1 MKEPKK
7 FYTTHEAAK
16 LLYVTPTT
24 VIQWIKDGKIKVI
37 RTIGGHRR
45 IPIREIEKFIEENKM
60 YLNGENLKTVLIID
74 DDTAISKKLKSDL
87 EESNYR
93 AHTVKDVFEGGIVF
107 ERNKSDVV
115 IVDTKMNKENIFEIC
130 QYIKNHDEAKDTKIV
145 ALTDNPDKDAKMVEK
160 LGADKLIKK
169 PINNENLIKQID
181 DLLMT

>member
-45 IPIREIEKFIEENKM
+45 IPVKEIEKFIEENKM

-74 DDTAISKKLKSDL
+74 EDTAVSKKLKDDF

-93 AHTVKDVFEGGIVF
+93 AHTVKDAFEGGIVF

-115 IVDTKMNKENIFEIC
+115 IVDTKMNKDNIFEIC
-130 QYIKNHDEAKDTKIV
+130 QYIKNHDDAKDTKIV
-145 ALTDNPDKDAKMVEK
+145 ALTDNFEKDSKMIEK
-160 LGADKLIKK
+160 IGADKLIKK
-169 PINNENLIKQID
+169 PINNVNLIKEINELFQS
-181 DLLMT
+181 